1 MIFIVEIKG
10 RENEGRRVLV
20 DLVILVCWYFF
31 FFYRLLFC
39 VDEVIGKVKIIFLI
53 MEYKEENNKLVKF
66 YVKEEILMYVESFG
80 NLIKGVW

>member
-20 DLVILVCWYFF
+20 DLVISVCWYFF

-39 VDEVIGKVKIIFLI
+39 IDEVIGKVKIIFLI